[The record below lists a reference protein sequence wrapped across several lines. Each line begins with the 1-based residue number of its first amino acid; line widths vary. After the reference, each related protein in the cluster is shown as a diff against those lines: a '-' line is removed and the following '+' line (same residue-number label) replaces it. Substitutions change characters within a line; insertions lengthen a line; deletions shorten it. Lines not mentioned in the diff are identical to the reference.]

1 MSQKL
6 YRPYLS
12 PEEIEA
18 ILYFLSCNLSVSRAP
33 YKDAG
38 ARAYEK
44 LYKLKAQISLSLLKP
59 SHTLQPSLS
68 EKLGFASEHPVL
80 SVSLASLWER
90 KEKGEILSPED
101 LKKAKTYAWEQGLLS
116 AIESANFEKEL
127 GL

>member
-12 PEEIEA
+12 LPEIEEILRA
-18 ILYFLSCNLSVSRAP
+18 LSVQGLFP
-33 YKDAG
+33 KTE
-38 ARAYEK
+38 AYHK
-44 LYKLKAQISLSLLKP
+44 LYKLKAQVELSLLKP

-80 SVSLASLWER
+80 SVPLSQLWER

-101 LKKAKTYAWEQGLLS
+101 LRKAKTYAWEQGLLS

>member
-18 ILYFLSCNLSVSRAP
+18 ILLALSTHSTTEA
-33 YKDAG
+33 
-38 ARAYEK
+38 ARSAYQK
-44 LYKLKAQISLSLLKP
+44 LFKLKAQISLSLMKP

>member
-6 YRPYLS
+6 YRPYLTL
-12 PEEIEA
+12 PEIEEI
-18 ILYFLSCNLSVSRAP
+18 LSSLSVSG
-33 YKDAG
+33 KVDS
-38 ARAYEK
+38 AYQK
-44 LYKLKAQISLSLLKP
+44 LFKLRAQISLSLMKP

-80 SVSLASLWER
+80 SVPLSQLWER

-101 LKKAKTYAWEQGLLS
+101 LRKAKTYAWEQGLLS
-116 AIESANFEKEL
+116 PVESANFEKEL

>member
-12 PEEIEA
+12 LTEIES
-18 ILYFLSCNLSVSRAP
+18 ILLALSV
-33 YKDAG
+33 AG
-38 ARAYEK
+38 GFSNQSAYQK
-44 LYKLKAQISLSLLKP
+44 LYKLKAQIELSLMKP

-80 SVSLASLWER
+80 SVPLSQLWER

-116 AIESANFEKEL
+116 PIESANFEKEL